1 MRKSLVGV
9 SHLQGNNWRSNTTA
23 SRLIGIFPN
32 RLEATKHKIQDIRDI
47 SLEELTETLVSWGE
61 KPFRAKQVNEW
72 LWKKNA
78 RSFDSMTNISTGLR
92 EKLKQEF
99 SFNTVKA
106 DLIQKSSDGT
116 IKIGFRLSDGNFIE
130 GVLIPTSKR
139 MTACVSSQVGCSL
152 NCTFCATGYLK
163 RARNLKHY
171 EVFDQVAIINE
182 MAIENYDIPL
192 SNIVF
197 MGMGEPLLNYNEVL
211 HGIDNITSPDA
222 MGMSPSRI
230 TLSTAGITKMIR
242 KLADDG
248 VRFNLALS
256 LHAATNEKRSAIM
269 PINDSNSLEDLTE
282 ALNYFY
288 DKTGS
293 RITLEYCVI
302 NEVNDHPEDAEELAA
317 FARNIVC
324 KINLIEYNSIENADY
339 KSSSGNRIDRFA
351 KQLESKRLI
360 VNVRRSRGKDIDA
373 ACGQLA
379 NKN

>member
-1 MRKSLVGV
+1 VTTTKS
-9 SHLQGNNWRSNTTA
+9 
-23 SRLIGIFPN
+23 I
-32 RLEATKHKIQDIRDI
+32 TKDIRDT
-47 SLEELTETLVSWGE
+47 SLEELTEILVSWGE
-61 KPFRAKQVNEW
+61 KPFRAKQIMEW
-72 LWKKNA
+72 LWKKCA
-78 RSFDSMTNISTGLR
+78 RSFEEMTNLSTALR
-92 EKLKQEF
+92 SKLAENFTFHTLQ
-99 SFNTVKA
+99 A
-106 DLIQKSSDGT
+106 DLVQKSSDGT
-116 IKIGFRLSDGNFIE
+116 FKIGFRLHDGNLVE

-152 NCTFCATGYLK
+152 SCTFCATGYLK
-163 RARNLKHY
+163 RMRNLKHY

-182 MAIENYDIPL
+182 MAQKHYDIPL

-197 MGMGEPLLNYNEVL
+197 MGMGEPLLNYGEVMK
-211 HGIDNITSPDA
+211 GIDEITAPEK
-222 MGMSPSRI
+222 MGMSPGRI
-230 TLSTAGITKMIR
+230 TLSTAGITKMI
-242 KLADDG
+242 KKMGDDG

-256 LHAATNEKRSAIM
+256 LHAATNEKRSKIM

-302 NEVNDHPEDAEELAA
+302 NEVNDHIEDAEELAA

-324 KINLIEYNSIENADY
+324 KINLIEYNPIENADY
-339 KSSSGNRIDRFA
+339 LSSSGNRIDRFA
-351 KQLESKRLI
+351 KHLESKRLI

>member
-1 MRKSLVGV
+1 M
-9 SHLQGNNWRSNTTA
+9 
-23 SRLIGIFPN
+23 
-32 RLEATKHKIQDIRDI
+32 
-47 SLEELTETLVSWGE
+47 
-61 KPFRAKQVNEW
+61 EW
-72 LWKKNA
+72 LWKKCA
-78 RSFDSMTNISTGLR
+78 RSFDEMTNVSNALR
-92 EKLKQEF
+92 AKLSENF
-99 SFNTVKA
+99 TFNTLQA
-106 DLIQKSSDGT
+106 DLIQKSADGT
-116 IKIGFRLSDGNFIE
+116 FKIGFRLHDGNLVE

-152 NCTFCATGYLK
+152 SCTFCATGYLK
-163 RARNLKHY
+163 RMRNLKHY

-182 MAIENYDIPL
+182 MAQKHYDIPL

-197 MGMGEPLLNYNEVL
+197 MGMGEPLLNYAEVMK
-211 HGIDNITSPDA
+211 GIDEITAPDK

-230 TLSTAGITKMIR
+230 TLSTAGISKMI
-242 KLADDG
+242 KKMGDDG

-256 LHAATNEKRSAIM
+256 LHAATNEKRSKIM

-302 NEVNDHPEDAEELAA
+302 NEVNDHLQDADELAA
-317 FARNIVC
+317 FAKNIVC
-324 KINLIEYNSIENADY
+324 KINLIEYNPIENADY
-339 KSSSGNRIDRFA
+339 LGSSGNRIDRFA
-351 KQLESKRLI
+351 KHLENKRLI

>member
-1 MRKSLVGV
+1 MESK
-9 SHLQGNNWRSNTTA
+9 Q
-23 SRLIGIFPN
+23 IIKP
-32 RLEATKHKIQDIRDI
+32 DIRDT
-47 SLEELTETLVSWGE
+47 SLEDLTAVMESWGE
-61 KPFRAKQVNEW
+61 RPFRAKQVFEW

-78 RSFDSMTNISTGLR
+78 RSFDQMTNLSTALR
-92 EKLKQEF
+92 QKLQEHF
-99 SFNTVKA
+99 SLNTLKA
-106 DLIQKSSDGT
+106 DLVQKSNDGT
-116 IKIGFRLSDGNFIE
+116 IKIGFRLHDGNFVE
-130 GVLIPTSKR
+130 GVLIPSGKR

-163 RARNLKHY
+163 RERNLKHY
-171 EVFDQVAIINE
+171 EVFDQVALIDE
-182 MAIENYDIPL
+182 LARENYETPL

-197 MGMGEPLLNYNEVL
+197 MGMGEPLLNYKEVL
-211 HGIDNITSPDA
+211 HGIEHITSPDA

-230 TLSTAGITKMIR
+230 TLSTAGITKMIK

-256 LHAATNEKRSAIM
+256 LHAATDAKRSAIM
-269 PINDSNSLEDLTE
+269 PINDANNLEDLTE

-302 NEVNDHPEDAEELAA
+302 NEVNDHLEDAQELAD
-317 FARNIVC
+317 FAKNIVC
-324 KINLIEYNSIENADY
+324 KINLIEYNPIENAEY
-339 KSSSGNRIDRFA
+339 KGSSGNRIDRFA
-351 KQLESKRLI
+351 KHLENQRII

-379 NKN
+379 NKQ

>member
-1 MRKSLVGV
+1 MDTLAKKKDV
-9 SHLQGNNWRSNTTA
+9 
-23 SRLIGIFPN
+23 
-32 RLEATKHKIQDIRDI
+32 RDL
-47 SLEELTETLVSWGE
+47 SLEQLTTTFVEWGE
-61 KPFRAKQVNEW
+61 KPFRAKQVMEW

-78 RSFDSMTNISTGLR
+78 RTFEEMTNLSNALR
-92 EKLKQEF
+92 EKLTNTF
-99 SFNTVKA
+99 SFNTIKA
-106 DLIQKSSDGT
+106 DLVQKSNDGT
-116 IKIGFRLSDGNFIE
+116 IKIGFRLHDGNLVE
-130 GVLIPTSKR
+130 GVLIPTAKR

-152 NCTFCATGYLK
+152 SCTFCATGYLK
-163 RARNLKHY
+163 RERNLKHY

-182 MAIENYDIPL
+182 LAQKNYDIPL

-197 MGMGEPLLNYNEVL
+197 MGMGEPLLNYSEVL
-211 HGIDNITSPDA
+211 KGIDNITSPEA

-248 VRFNLALS
+248 ARFNLALS
-256 LHAATNEKRSAIM
+256 LHAATDEKRSKIM
-269 PINDSNSLEDLTE
+269 PINDSNNLEDLTE

-302 NEVNDHPEDAEELAA
+302 NEVNDHIEDAEELAS

-324 KINLIEYNSIENADY
+324 KINLIEYNPIENAEY
-339 KSSSGNRIDRFA
+339 SSSSGNRIDRFA
-351 KQLESKRLI
+351 KHLESRKLI

-379 NKN
+379 NKND

>member
-1 MRKSLVGV
+1 M
-9 SHLQGNNWRSNTTA
+9 
-23 SRLIGIFPN
+23 
-32 RLEATKHKIQDIRDI
+32 EATKHKIQDIRDI